1 MSNTVISEYNQF
13 QLLEP
18 SACRTAAFD
27 QDYRRSDDVLCRSA
41 RPAQPNSMLPAFV
54 TVGFWPEESDDES
67 TTTTQVVGNCPVWKQ
82 FPANDPSSSRRLVVT
97 DMTRVGDE
105 RGTTQTRVIVCN
117 SDPWTQFFSELD
129 RRRNQTYEV
138 EKAYHNRIVALKDD
152 AMLDEIPFRAASE
165 RDFWE
170 FMRSIPFTRRAN
182 VVVTDSGNL
191 RAVWRG
197 NGDKHVGLQF
207 LGDRWVEYV
216 IWTRRTGSTRIA
228 PKAGQDTLEGVQE
241 QIRMSGLASFLS
253 WRE

>member
-1 MSNTVISEYNQF
+1 MSSTAISEYEFLQ
-13 QLLEP
+13 P
-18 SACRTAAFD
+18 GTWRTAAFD
-27 QDYRRSDDVLCRSA
+27 QDFRRSEAVICRSA
-41 RPAQPNSMLPAFV
+41 RAEQPNSMVPAFA
-54 TVGFWPEESDDES
+54 TVGFWPGESDNES
-67 TTTTQVVGNCPVWKQ
+67 MTNAQIRNCPVWKQ
-82 FPANDPSSSRRLVVT
+82 FPAHDPSPSLRLVVFET
-97 DMTRVGDE
+97 SRAGDE
-105 RGTTQTRVIVCN
+105 MGTTQTLPPIWHT
-117 SDPWTQFFSELD
+117 DPWTQFFSELES
-129 RRRNQTYEV
+129 RRNQAHETEQ
-138 EKAYHNRIVALKDD
+138 AYRSRIAALKHD

-182 VVVTDSGNL
+182 VVVTYNGNL

-197 NGDKHVGLQF
+197 SGEKHIGLQF

-241 QIRMSGLASFLS
+241 QIRTSGLSSFLS